1 MTDKEMNIAADAIYN
16 FLKEKQENLEYEL
29 INTLRRNI
37 DNLTNEIMNERIV
50 DDLRS
55 TLDLID
61 KIDEYTLDEGSV
73 IWDWIYLHYKFEE
86 DKEGDIS

>member
-1 MTDKEMNIAADAIYN
+1 MTDKEINIAADAIYN

-50 DDLRS
+50 DDLRK

-73 IWDWIYLHYKFEE
+73 IWDWIYSHYKFEE
-86 DKEGDIS
+86 EGDIS